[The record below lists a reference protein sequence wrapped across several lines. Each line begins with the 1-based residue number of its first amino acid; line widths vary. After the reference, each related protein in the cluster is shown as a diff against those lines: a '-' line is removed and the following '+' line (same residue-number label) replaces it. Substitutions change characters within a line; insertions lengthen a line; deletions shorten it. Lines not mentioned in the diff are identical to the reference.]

1 VRVWLCEKKDQ
12 ADKLAPL
19 LGKPRP
25 ARGYIDTAD
34 GRVTW
39 AIGHLLQQAQ
49 PEQYDTAW
57 GQWQFDVLPMLPQRW
72 QLLPDPN
79 KQQQLD
85 AVLACLKAASEV
97 VIATD
102 CGQEGEAIARELL
115 DYAGYRGAVRRLWY
129 SALDEGSLRK
139 ALAGLREDAASR
151 PLYWAAQARARAD
164 WLIGMNLS
172 RAYTLRARASGAK
185 EVRSVGR
192 VQTPTL
198 ALVVRRDRE
207 IESFV
212 PRTYYSL
219 EAEATTATGE
229 RVTLRYAPPEAS
241 RLWERPAA
249 EALAQ
254 QLAGATGPL
263 QVEQAEKTQAPP
275 KLLNLTRLSTV
286 LGRKYG
292 WKSDY
297 TLEIAQRLYE
307 KELTTY
313 PRTAC
318 TLLPN
323 EQEGDVPAVLDAL
336 TTVPALARHVAAL
349 VIHPP
354 LLRKSVF
361 NTAKMAEAN
370 HEHHAIIPTAASP
383 QGVDMSDDERAAY
396 LIIAQHY
403 LAALMPD
410 YRYAETRLSLEAAGV
425 TLSAVGRVPLDQGW
439 RHVFGAADP
448 DAEDGPSED
457 VAGELPAIAAGTRM
471 TLGQPAIKAHKTTP
485 PKRYTD
491 AELLADMESVAKY
504 ATDPAIK
511 ARLKETSGIGTPATR
526 AAIIKTLR
534 ERGYIADQGKH
545 IVSTPLGRE
554 LVDTLPAPLTDPAT
568 TAVWEERLDE
578 LRQGKL
584 PESARDEFVARIAE
598 NITRLIER
606 VRAEASAVSAARPPT
621 EAQLRYARTIAEAL
635 QRPLPPEATASYSAL
650 QAYITAHQD
659 AFAALPPTPAQLAFA
674 EKIAAER
681 GIELPAEARTQRAAC
696 GAWLDLHA
704 PKPQGR
710 ASSGKAKGRAGKG
723 ARRAPKGRA

>member
-1 VRVWLCEKKDQ
+1 MRVWLCEKKDQ
-12 ADKLAPL
+12 ADSLAPL
-19 LGKPRP
+19 LGKPKP
-25 ARGYIDTAD
+25 ARGYIETAD

-49 PEQYDTAW
+49 PEQYAEAW
-57 GQWQFDVLPMLPQRW
+57 GQWRLDVLPMLPQQW
-72 QLLPDPN
+72 KLLPDPN
-79 KQQQLD
+79 KRQQLD

-129 SALDEGSLRK
+129 SALDEASLRK
-139 ALAGLREDAASR
+139 ALAALREDAASR

-207 IESFV
+207 IEAFV
-212 PRTYYSL
+212 SRTYYSI
-219 EAEATTATGE
+219 EAEASSATGE

-254 QLAGATGPL
+254 QFAGATGPL
-263 QVEQAEKTQAPP
+263 QVVQAEKTQAPP
-275 KLLNLTRLSTV
+275 KLLNLTRLST
-286 LGRKYG
+286 LMGRKLG

-297 TLEIAQRLYE
+297 TLEIAQSLYE
-307 KELTTY
+307 KKLTTY

-323 EQEGDVPAVLDAL
+323 EQEGEVPAVLEAL
-336 TTVPALARHVAAL
+336 NTVPALARHVGAL
-349 VIHPP
+349 IVHKPV
-354 LLRKSVF
+354 LRTSVF
-361 NTAKMAEAN
+361 NTAKMAKDN

-383 QGVDMSDDERAAY
+383 AAVEMTDDERAAY
-396 LIIAQHY
+396 LCIAQHY
-403 LAALMPD
+403 LAALLPD
-410 YRYAETRLSLEAAGV
+410 YRYAETRFGLEAAGV
-425 TLSAVGRVPLDQGW
+425 TLTAVGRVPLDQGW
-439 RHVFGAADP
+439 RYVFGAADP
-448 DAEDGPSED
+448 DADETSDDEA
-457 VAGELPAIAAGTRM
+457 AGELPTIAAGTRM
-471 TLGQPAIKAHKTTP
+471 TLGQPAIKAHQTTP

-511 ARLKETSGIGTPATR
+511 ARLKESSGIGTPATR

-534 ERGYIADQGKH
+534 ERGYLADQGKH
-545 IVSTPLGRE
+545 IVSTPLGRD
-554 LVDTLPAPLTDPAT
+554 LVDALPPALTDPAT

-578 LRQGKL
+578 LRRGAL
-584 PESARDEFVARIAE
+584 PEAARDEFVAKIAA
-598 NITRLIER
+598 NIAKLIER
-606 VRAEASAVSAARPPT
+606 VRAEASAAAAARPPS
-621 EAQLRYARTIAEAL
+621 EAQLRYARSIAEAL
-635 QRPLPPEATASYSAL
+635 QSPLPPEAETSYAAL
-650 QAYITAHQD
+650 QAFITAHQD
-659 AFAALPPTPAQLAFA
+659 AFAALPPSPAQLAFA
-674 EKIAAER
+674 EKIAAEK
-681 GIELPAEARTQRAAC
+681 GLELPADVRTQRSAC

-704 PKPQGR
+704 PKAKAGSKGGQRKASGASARKQAR
-710 ASSGKAKGRAGKG
+710 A
-723 ARRAPKGRA
+723 